1 MLFRWTPNFIPRKI
15 FIFGCGG
22 TGSRVIPLLAQFVKS
37 CPWVVNPELHI
48 FDFDEVE
55 PKNLLRQNFIQS
67 DVGKNKAV
75 VLANRYSKAFNINI
89 TPYTTKLAYGSSNS
103 KVTSVFESINDI
115 IYKDNRENCLFIM
128 CVDTPDARR
137 EIAKVILILTDGHS
151 SNLVI
156 DAGNENDFGQVTVS
170 GVVKVDSANGYLS
183 ALKADSPVVCDIPY
197 IPMDATYY
205 DEMAATN
212 TPSCAD
218 LDQTMAINTM
228 MAVNI
233 FGIVQNVYYV
243 KPITFFRLN
252 ISMQH
257 GAIPQNM
264 DPNYFDRSI
273 NGSRTKNREVY
284 ARLRGASFTK
294 YFGKALD
301 QQEEFEEN
309 IRIANEAAAKKKA
322 EAIKVD
328 SEKLEAVPK
337 PEALVVTVSTAAPTI
352 SAI

>member
-22 TGSRVIPLLAQFVKS
+22 TGSRVVPLLAQFVKS

-75 VLANRYSKAFNINI
+75 VLANRYSKAFSISI
-89 TPYTTKLAYGSSNS
+89 TPYISKLVYGSSNVKEAS
-103 KVTSVFESINDI
+103 QWDSINEMV
-115 IYKDNRENCLFIM
+115 YRDNRDNCLFIM
-128 CVDTPDARR
+128 CVDTPGARR
-137 EIAKVILILTDGHS
+137 EIVKAVLALTEGHV
-151 SNLVI
+151 SNLII
-156 DAGNENDFGQVTVS
+156 DAGNENDFGQVTIS
-170 GVVKVDSANGYLS
+170 GMGRVESTSGYLTT
-183 ALKADSPVVCDIPY
+183 LKADSPVVCDIPW
-197 IPMDATYY
+197 IPMDSTYY
-205 DEMAATN
+205 DEMVATT

-264 DPNYFDRSI
+264 DMNYLRRSEI
-273 NGSRTKNREVY
+273 GSKTKSKEVHARISGYQFNR
-284 ARLRGASFTK
+284 
-294 YFGKALD
+294 YFCKALD

-309 IRIANEAAAKKKA
+309 IRVANEAAAKKKA

-328 SEKLEAVPK
+328 SEKLEEVSK
-337 PEALVVTVSTAAPTI
+337 LEALVVTVSTT
-352 SAI
+352 